1 MAIRFANRRLG
12 QRNLQQ
18 DREKTLDPLSK
29 SEGDPGEV
37 GSRDKRRR
45 AEALSHFGVADDQ
58 GGAAQNQQPAPQK
71 PGIFDVPDL
80 GEGMAA
86 PTGPAMDAMKAAGG
100 DLGDVGSRRP
110 LITAE
115 GDAAR
120 RRDAASPAAPAQEE
134 KKGSIFD
141 VDAEGERAAFQQE
154 LEANR
159 AKAMQQAE
167 ARAGVAGMGL
177 SGATGQLVSDI
188 GRQQQRAGQLA
199 MGEFE
204 RQQSAAQFQD
214 IQRQASI
221 WDLEQ
226 AENQDIDGDGFRGN
240 PELDEKPGDPESQ
253 PAKDVRT
260 GKGGRMSQEQVEQ
273 ALLENEGV
281 RLEELDE
288 ASITDQFNN
297 SNINGIAMMIPDDE
311 VVYTFTSSDGRNAK
325 VRRRGDKTLYV
336 DYDWF

>member
-29 SEGDPGEV
+29 SEGAPGEV
-37 GSRDKRRR
+37 GSRQPTSTPEEDARRRR
-45 AEALSHFGVADDQ
+45 AEELSHFGVADDQ
-58 GGAAQNQQPAPQK
+58 SGAAQNQQPAPQK

-86 PTGPAMDAMKAAGG
+86 PTGPAQEAMLEAGG

-120 RRDAASPAAPAQEE
+120 RRDAASPVAPAQEE

-240 PELDEKPGDPESQ
+240 PDVGEKPDDPQAGVITDEQKQTLSTLQVDDYSIFDPDTESGT
-253 PAKDVRT
+253 R
-260 GKGGRMSQEQVEQ
+260 QEPY
-273 ALLENEGV
+273 
-281 RLEELDE
+281 
-288 ASITDQFNN
+288 SITQQQITALGREGFQLRPVQGG
-297 SNINGIAMMIPDDE
+297 ING
-311 VVYTFTSSDGRNAK
+311 
-325 VRRRGDKTLYV
+325 RRAFV
-336 DYDWF
+336 DQYGNYYIISG